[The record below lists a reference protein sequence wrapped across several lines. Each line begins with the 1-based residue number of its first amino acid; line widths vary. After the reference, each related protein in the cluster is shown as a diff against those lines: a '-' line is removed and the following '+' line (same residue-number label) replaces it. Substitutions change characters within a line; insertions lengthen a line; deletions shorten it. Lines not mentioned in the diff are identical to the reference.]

1 MPQPLKQLG
10 TIKYY
15 VQGVGDK
22 YDKQY
27 DKLYYDYDSKSY
39 KLKKLKTKTIKASYF
54 ANNVSGRVQATL
66 KTNSLNEEFVEILM
80 GTYNNPILGIEPWNG
95 NGINNIDSVICNC
108 KNSLGVPTM
117 SYRNASKSVQE
128 YAMIGFNVVASNYWS
143 IYVVVRKE
151 KYGDRE
157 LSLSGVRDFFNTYEF
172 EFEYLCDLN
181 SFDALHKTV
190 ETKILEK
197 PSLET
202 YSPKT
207 YISTNTEIQ
216 PSQMTIT
223 NKRNLINLRKMKS
236 NTDYTLQLKCN
247 KKGNKPIKINLCGK
261 EKDIDATI
269 GVNHINVTTNELN
282 GNNLELSGEGNV
294 VSEIIVIEGEMNQY
308 PSYFDGIQNTGE
320 LQDDGTYKIDVS
332 TNNGGFKNLFDINNF
347 FVNSNNRGSYV
358 VSSEDNSITS
368 NYTDWYY
375 TVETNIDLK
384 TGKEY
389 LIKLDFEAM
398 TVSTSTYS
406 LIMLGDKG
414 YNLNSYIHADFEK
427 IIQYAPSTEDKLKT
441 SFNIIYTPSS
451 DKTVY
456 FGLSSGLRNSGSI
469 KIKNIEIAEY
479 SDNLNMSIPLKSHKV
494 SVQTNSPL
502 AKGDKLYW
510 NKSNKRYEID
520 RGGNIEVPTVS
531 GDVIDLPRL
540 YQRENTY
547 FSTSTGNIKPSKI
560 KLDYNDLD

>member
-1 MPQPLKQLG
+1 M
-10 TIKYY
+10 
-15 VQGVGDK
+15 
-22 YDKQY
+22 Y
-27 DKLYYDYDSKSY
+27 DKLYYDYNSEKFFIKNIPTIEHNILDVLTTMNPNTPIYTRTYNDEDYYNIGIAFNANNNKFEISGQGGIDDLTFMVKTTYPLPLLTGREYGMNWGTSNTT
-39 KLKKLKTKTIKASYF
+39 KLEGYSFGFIAQYSQGWTFQLSIKASNF
-54 ANNVSGRVQATL
+54 GGRTL
-66 KTNSLNEEFVEILM
+66 DKDGLIDFFTAYPTTVIVMKKQEQN
-80 GTYNNPILGIEPWNG
+80 GTYAGL
-95 NGINNIDSVICNC
+95 D
-108 KNSLGVPTM
+108 
-117 SYRNASKSVQE
+117 
-128 YAMIGFNVVASNYWS
+128 NVYD
-143 IYVVVRKE
+143 I
-151 KYGDRE
+151 
-157 LSLSGVRDFFNTYEF
+157 
-172 EFEYLCDLN
+172 
-181 SFDALHKTV
+181 V

-207 YISTNTEIQ
+207 YITTNTEIQ

-282 GNNLELSGEGNV
+282 DNSLELSGEGNI
-294 VSEIIVIEGEMNQY
+294 VSEIIVVEGEMNQY
-308 PSYFDGIQNTGE
+308 PSYFNGVQSTGE

-347 FVNSNNRGSYV
+347 FVNSNNRGELII
-358 VSSEDNSITS
+358 SSEDNSITS

-384 TGKEY
+384 AGKEY

-398 TVSTSTYS
+398 AVCTSKYA

-414 YNLNSYIHADFEK
+414 YNLNSYNHADFEK
-427 IIQYAPSTEDKLKT
+427 IIEYAPNVENKLKT

-451 DKTVY
+451 DKTIY
-456 FGLSSGLRNSGSI
+456 FGLSHGMRVGGSI

-479 SDNLNMSIPLKSHKV
+479 NDNLNMDIPLKSHNV
-494 SVQTNSPL
+494 AITSNNPL

-520 RGGNIEVPTVS
+520 RGGSVEVPTVT
-531 GDVIDLPRL
+531 GDIIDLPRL
-540 YQRENTY
+540 YQREDTCL
-547 FSTSTGNIKPSKI
+547 TVSTGNIKPSKI
-560 KLDYNDLD
+560 KIDYNDLD